1 MVVCIG
7 GILTYKGEGKK
18 MTMTGENT
26 KLERRPLLA
35 LLLSLI
41 LPGLGQ
47 WYNGQLNKGIFLF
60 LGFAFIS
67 LPLIAWIALYLS
79 SQWMSI
85 LLLLSLVISVGI
97 YVYSAVDASLTARRH
112 PCIELQTWQQPGV
125 YVSIVLFAY
134 LVVIGNLTH
143 YIRDQLV
150 ESFYIPS
157 LSMQPTVL
165 KGDFI
170 FGDKRVN
177 CPGCKY
183 QIQRGDIALFVFPND
198 RTRIYIKR
206 IIGLPGDHIEIDGH
220 QVSVNGKSIRHGEI
234 TNADDKKSLHVL
246 STQRAY
252 WEQGDSGRYAVIWDK
267 SFETQS
273 LSLNVPNGRVFVL
286 GDNRDSSHDS
296 RKFGTVPV
304 MEVVGKARQVWFSY
318 DGEKAAI
325 RWDRIGTAL

>member
-1 MVVCIG
+1 
-7 GILTYKGEGKK
+7 
-18 MTMTGENT
+18 MTMTSENT
-26 KLERRPLLA
+26 TAARRPLLA
-35 LLLSLI
+35 LLLSLL

-47 WYNGQLNKGIFLF
+47 WYNSQLDKGIFLF

-67 LPLIAWIALYLS
+67 LPFIAWIALYLS
-79 SQWMSI
+79 AQWMSI

-97 YVYSAVDASLTARRH
+97 YVYAAVDAYLTARRH
-112 PCIELQTWQQPGV
+112 PCIQLQTWQQAGV
-125 YVSIVLFAY
+125 YVSAVLFAY
-134 LVVIGNLTH
+134 LVVIGNLTN
-143 YIRDQLV
+143 YIRDHLV

-157 LSMQPTVL
+157 FSMQPTVL
-165 KGDFI
+165 KGELI

-220 QVSVNGKSIRHGEI
+220 QVSVNGKSIRQGEI
-234 TNADDKKSLHVL
+234 TNADEKKSLHVL
-246 STQRAY
+246 STHRAY
-252 WEQGDSGRYAVIWDK
+252 WEQGDSGRYVVIWDK
-267 SFETQS
+267 SFEAQS
-273 LSLNVPNGRVFVL
+273 LSLDVPNGRVFVL
-286 GDNRDSSHDS
+286 GDNRSSSHDS

-318 DGEKAAI
+318 DGGKDAI